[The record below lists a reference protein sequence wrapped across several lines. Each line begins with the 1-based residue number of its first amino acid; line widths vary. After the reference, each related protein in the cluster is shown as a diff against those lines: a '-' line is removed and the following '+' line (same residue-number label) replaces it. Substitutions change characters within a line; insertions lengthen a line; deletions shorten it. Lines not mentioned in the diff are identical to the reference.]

1 MACLRRCLLAFVN
14 FGVHFQSM
22 IVLIKAAQLI
32 LSLSILVVL
41 HELGHFIP
49 AKLFKTRVEKFY
61 LFFNPWFSL
70 FKFKKGETEYGIGW
84 LPLGGYVKIAGMID
98 ESMDTEAMK
107 QPAQP
112 WEFRSKKAWQRL
124 IIMAGGVTVNLIL
137 GYIIYSMVLFAY
149 GEKELPPSEL
159 QHGLYFNEQLI
170 ALGFE
175 NGDNIVAIDQLDV
188 TNVNDI
194 RKDLFLGDASTV
206 QVERNGERKDVKLPS
221 DFGQFMIDSGIKNPL
236 EIQFLNKVISLDEGY
251 PAAAAGL
258 KVGDEIVRVN
268 DVVSPYFNVFVRELA
283 KSTSDTVLVGWE
295 RNGVYQEANIV
306 LSADGRIGYGRAREE
321 QDFKFVEIEYS
332 FGEAITSGFSIAK
345 ETLQNYVLS
354 LRFIFS
360 KKGVQEVGSF
370 VTLGSIFSP
379 EWDWEVFW
387 KNTAFLSLILA
398 FMNILPIPALD
409 GGHIMFLIYEIIAGK
424 PAPDKVLEKA
434 QIVGVVLLLGL
445 MVLALGNDLFKV
457 FTGGF

>member
-1 MACLRRCLLAFVN
+1 LCLLSFVN
-14 FGVHFQSM
+14 FGVHILRM

-70 FKFKKGETEYGIGW
+70 IKFKKGETEYGIGW

-107 QPAQP
+107 QPAQA
-112 WEFRSKKAWQRL
+112 WEFRSKPAWQRL

-149 GEKELPPSEL
+149 GEKELPPSQL
-159 QHGLYFNEQLI
+159 QHGLHYDQELI
-170 ALGFE
+170 DLGFE
-175 NGDNIVAIDQLDV
+175 NGDNIVAIDQV
-188 TNVNDI
+188 EVSNVNDL
-194 RKDLFLGDASTV
+194 RKTLFLEDASTV
-206 QVERNGERKDVKLPS
+206 QVERDGERMDIQLPN
-221 DFGQFMIDSGIKNPL
+221 DFGQYMIDSGIKNPF
-236 EIQFLNKVISLDEGY
+236 EIQFLNEVESVEEGM
-251 PAAAAGL
+251 PAAKAGIQP
-258 KVGDEIVRVN
+258 GDLITSVN
-268 DVVSPYFNVFVRELA
+268 GMQSPYFNDFVRGLA
-283 KSTSDTVLVGWE
+283 KSESDTVLVGWE
-295 RNGVYQEANIV
+295 RNGDYQEASIV
-306 LSADGRIGYGRAREE
+306 LTPERRIGFVRTRAEKQFE
-321 QDFKFVEIEYS
+321 FVEIEYT

-409 GGHIMFLIYEIIAGK
+409 GGHIVFLLYEIIAGK
-424 PAPDKVLEKA
+424 PAPEKVLEKA
-434 QIVGVVLLLGL
+434 QIVGVILLLGL